1 MKNKL
6 KSIRLHSVIAI
17 SLLFASCASTVDP
30 NYAINKDELE
40 TMRSRQAAHT
50 VDGALKGA
58 AVGSVMG
65 AGMAALRGGDK
76 KDIQKGAIQGGVA
89 GGLAGGVLG
98 FQEGDKKGKKIV
110 QNKRDTKSIQ
120 ADIADRTRKAR
131 EATVQ
136 AQGWLKKMQSGV
148 AAGKLTGSALKDQRE
163 KAAAAIDASIKNLEL
178 TPELK
183 GGPGSSGLQ
192 SQINTLKN
200 CRQQIAKV
208 GAEGTVQKVS

>member
-1 MKNKL
+1 MINKL
-6 KSIRLHSVIAI
+6 KSGRFHSLVAV
-17 SLLFASCASTVDP
+17 SLLMASCASTVDP
-30 NYAINKDELE
+30 NYAITKDELE
-40 TMRSRQAAHT
+40 TMRTRQAAHT

-58 AVGSVMG
+58 AVGSIMG
-65 AGMAALRGGDK
+65 AGMAALHGGNK
-76 KDIQKGAIQGGVA
+76 RDIENAAIEGGVA
-89 GGLAGGVLG
+89 GGVAGGVLG

-131 EATVQ
+131 EATLQ

-148 AAGKLTGSALKDQRE
+148 ASGKLTGSALKDQRE

-183 GGPGSSGLQ
+183 GGAGSSGLQ
-192 SQINTLKN
+192 SQLNTLKN